1 MKKLVIGLL
10 LLSLTGCQSGEL
22 EALQKERDQ
31 LLGEV
36 EMLKENRLDLMDQ
49 IKTIS
54 EEKMVY
60 YNDNETLKA
69 DLEACEDEKQA
80 SILEKDALE
89 KSLEDISTNA
99 FEAQYNFDVQVMQTF
114 DGQVRFMFE
123 PSAIPHAQLYI
134 LLGDKPELNNLTD
147 ANNETITFGD
157 NEYEVVSFQVEG
169 SVYSFKWSN
178 IEWNESFT
186 EYEIAETIK
195 AVDEVNNQRINIHT
209 VLPEGLPS
217 QVVEWKN
224 SKGQVFS
231 VLLGYDGVGFEGTII
246 ECE

>member
-10 LLSLTGCQSGEL
+10 LLSLTGCQSSEL
-22 EALQKERDQ
+22 EAIQKERDQ

-60 YNDNETLKA
+60 YNENETLKA

-80 SILEKDALE
+80 SVLEKDALE
-89 KSLEDISTNA
+89 KSLEDISTNT
-99 FEAQYNFDVQVMQTF
+99 FEAQYNFDVQVVQTF
-114 DGQVRFMFE
+114 EGQIRYMFE
-123 PSAIPHAQLYI
+123 PSDIPHAQLYT
-134 LLGDKPELNNLTD
+134 LLGENPELNNLAD
-147 ANNETITFGD
+147 ADNEDIVFGD

-178 IEWNESFT
+178 IQWDETFT
-186 EYEIAETIK
+186 EYEVTETIK
-195 AVDEVNNQRINIHT
+195 AVDQVSNQRVNIHT
-209 VLPEGLPS
+209 VLPEGIPS
-217 QVVEWKN
+217 QVVEWEN